1 MPVQLAR
8 DSLISSITGF
18 LSGYDAETL
27 TRVRVALETAIDAA
41 GGAALDALSERL
53 ERSGED
59 WTYYPADALA
69 RRLHHVIAAQL
80 LDPASGLS
88 GEAHLADITGRPVV
102 IFANHLSYSD
112 ANLLEILLH
121 RGGFIQLADRLTVM
135 AGPKVYSSTK
145 RRFSSLCFGTIKTPQ
160 NAGRSS
166 EEAVMNPR
174 DVARA
179 ARRSIEMAH
188 ERLARG
194 DALLVFAEGTR
205 SRTRGMQQMLSGVA
219 RYLDVAD
226 AMVLPVGITGTDGLF
241 PVGDETVHTV
251 AIHATI
257 GRPVFVEA
265 LRRQAGGDRRR
276 MMDLVGDAIAR
287 LLPPEY
293 RGVYADG
300 S

>member
-1 MPVQLAR
+1 MAVQLAR

-18 LSGYDAETL
+18 LSGYDAGTL
-27 TRVRVALETAIDAA
+27 ARVRQALETEIDGA
-41 GGAALDALSERL
+41 GAAALDALGKRL
-53 ERSGED
+53 DRSAED
-59 WTYYPADALA
+59 WTYYSPDTLA

-80 LDPASGLS
+80 LDPASGLR
-88 GEAHLADITGRPVV
+88 GEEQLARVAGRPVV

-112 ANLLEILLH
+112 ANLFEILLH
-121 RGGFIQLADRLTVM
+121 RGGFVDLADRLTVM

-166 EEAVMNPR
+166 EEAVMNAR

-179 ARRSIEMAH
+179 ARRSIDMAH
-188 ERLARG
+188 ERLACG

-219 RYLDVAD
+219 RYLDAGET
-226 AMVLPVGITGTDGLF
+226 MVLPVGITGTDGLF

-251 AIHATI
+251 AIRAHI
-257 GRPVFVEA
+257 GCALSVDT
-265 LRRQAGGDRRR
+265 LRRQADGDRRR
-276 MMDLVGDAIAR
+276 MMHLVGDAIAR